1 MRLDCLIGNHKPLP
15 PSARNQGFQFTC
27 CRGCGRDMVRSGQS
41 WRRVPRGFRV
51 VWRQPTRPA
60 PSAPG
65 GGAAKRNRLPAFGR
79 RPQRGFRAFAGILDL
94 VRAAL
99 RVLLWSWHDRING
112 LRLWMR
118 ALPVRSAT
126 PLRLPSA

>member
-1 MRLDCLIGNHKPLP
+1 MRLDCLIGNHQPLP
-15 PSARNQGFQFTC
+15 PRARNQGFQFSC

-51 VWRQPTRPA
+51 VWRPPVRPA
-60 PSAPG
+60 A
-65 GGAAKRNRLPAFGR
+65 GAAAARNRPPAYGR
-79 RPQRGFRAFAGILDL
+79 RPQGGLRAIAGILDL

-99 RVLLWSWHDRING
+99 RVLLWTWHDRVNG

-118 ALPVRSAT
+118 ALPVRSRP

>member
-1 MRLDCLIGNHKPLP
+1 MRLDCLIGNHQPLP
-15 PSARNQGFQFTC
+15 PRARNQGFQFSC
-27 CRGCGRDMVRSGQS
+27 CRDCGRDMVRSGRS

-51 VWRQPTRPA
+51 VWRQPARPA
-60 PSAPG
+60 SAA
-65 GGAAKRNRLPAFGR
+65 GAEMVGR
-79 RPQRGFRAFAGILDL
+79 RPQRGFQAFTGILDL

-99 RVLLWSWHDRING
+99 RILLWAWHDRVNG

-118 ALPVRSAT
+118 ALPARSRP